1 MGGSQSVDFGV
12 ALDKASY
19 CAGETVHGYVQVKV
33 LADNIKVPELSV
45 SLTGVVLTQVYQKY
59 DDSSGKLLKE
69 NKSLLKLNAKVRS
82 IDQGRLQDLRQGRAC
97 PGAHPRPP
105 GFRRQNLDAH
115 PPGPS
120 KKTKRTP
127 TRPLGKCLSNTP
139 THPAQRKKAKNGP
152 GRPVPAWKKPGNP
165 IPVGLELRPL
175 DQDPPRLPLNH

>member
-1 MGGSQSVDFGV
+1 MAIHSSKSFEMPLLLSAFSNV
-12 ALDKASY
+12 LP
-19 CAGETVHGYVQVKV
+19 QV
-33 LADNIKVPELSV
+33 ICGQP
-45 SLTGVVLTQVYQKY
+45 TGREC
-59 DDSSGKLLKE
+59 D
-69 NKSLLKLNAKVRS
+69 
-82 IDQGRLQDLRQGRAC
+82 QDLRQGRAC

-152 GRPVPAWKKPGNP
+152 GRPVPAWKKPRRP
-165 IPVGLELRPL
+165 IPVGLEPRPL
-175 DQDPPRLPLNH
+175 DQKPLKLPLNHYHMRSRENLVYKFRCPCNARFRGRSIHSLRKCNDMMIYSTVVSFLA

>member
-1 MGGSQSVDFGV
+1 MSVTSIDNQSLKSSPLHKQGKFW
-12 ALDKASY
+12 KAKLENAPEY
-19 CAGETVHGYVQVKV
+19 DQWEKLHWETQYTVKKTADGYTRRGKTFWVNK
-33 LADNIKVPELSV
+33 
-45 SLTGVVLTQVYQKY
+45 LTGESTWTMPPAL
-59 DDSSGKLLKE
+59 E
-69 NKSLLKLNAKVRS
+69 AH
-82 IDQGRLQDLRQGRAC
+82 QDLRQGRAC

-152 GRPVPAWKKPGNP
+152 GRPVPAWKKPGYP
-165 IPVGLELRPL
+165 IPVGLELRPV
-175 DQDPPRLPLNH
+175 DQKPPRLPLNH